1 MPREGSE
8 RTVKKIVFGTLVVL
22 FLLLIVL
29 GVTGFFFVRSA
40 LGPKDS
46 SNTEIVQVE
55 IPQGSSRS
63 DISTILENEGIIDSA
78 FVYNT
83 YLRFNNEQN
92 FQAGSYDM
100 SPSMSLNEI
109 TDYLQEG
116 GTPIGVETQ
125 TFTVPEGYML
135 EQFAMIIDDRTQFSE
150 EEFMEL
156 VQDDE
161 FINEQAELYP
171 ELLSG
176 TVEEEDTRYTL
187 EGYLYPA
194 TYEFTEDHS
203 LEGIVSMMISRM
215 NQAAEPFFDDIENS
229 EYNLHEMMTLASF
242 IEREG
247 ITDEDRKV
255 ISGVFHN
262 RLDIDMMLQTDVSV
276 TYALGEHQE
285 RITYADLEVD
295 SPYNSYRHTGLGP
308 GPVNSPSAESIDAAV
323 NPVETNYLFFL
334 ADLNT
339 REVYFSETYEQ
350 HLEYQN
356 EYLRNNDE

>member
-8 RTVKKIVFGTLVVL
+8 STVKKIVFGTLIVLLILLVVL
-22 FLLLIVL
+22 GIS
-29 GVTGFFFVRSA
+29 GFFFVQSA
-40 LGPKDS
+40 LGPKDENS
-46 SNTEIVQVE
+46 TEVVEVE
-55 IPQGSSRS
+55 IPQGSSRA
-63 DISTILENEGIIDSA
+63 DIANILEEEGVIDSA
-78 FVYNT
+78 FVFNT
-83 YLRFNNEQN
+83 YLRLNNEEG
-92 FQAGSYDM
+92 FQAGTYEM
-100 SPSMSLNEI
+100 SPSMDLGEI

-116 GTPIGVETQ
+116 GTPISVETS

-135 EQFAMIIDDRTQFSE
+135 EQFAIVIDQNTPYSE

-156 VQDDE
+156 VQDE
-161 FINEQAELYP
+161 TFIQEQAELYP
-171 ELLSG
+171 ELLSE
-176 TVEEEDTRYTL
+176 TLEIDDTRYKL

-203 LEGIVSMMISRM
+203 LEAIVNMMISQM
-215 NQAAEPFFDDIENS
+215 NQAVSTYAEDIQNS
-229 EYNLHEMMTLASF
+229 EYSVHEILTLASF

-285 RITYADLEVD
+285 RISYDDLEVD
-295 SPYNSYRHTGLGP
+295 SPYNSYRNTGLGP
-308 GPVNSPSAESIDAAV
+308 GPVNSPSIESIDAAV
-323 NPVETNYLFFL
+323 NPVETDYLFFL

-339 REVYFSETYEQ
+339 REVYFSETYDQ

-356 EYLRNNDE
+356 KYLRNND

>member
-8 RTVKKIVFGTLVVL
+8 KTVKKIVSRVLIVLAVLLVVL
-22 FLLLIVL
+22 VV
-29 GVTGFFFVRSA
+29 GGFFVAKSL
-40 LGPKDS
+40 LGPKSEGSED
-46 SNTEIVQVE
+46 VVRVE
-55 IPQGSSRS
+55 IPQGSSRA
-63 DISTILENEGIIDSA
+63 DIASILESEGIIDNA
-78 FVYNT
+78 FIYNT
-83 YLRFNNEQN
+83 YLRLNNEQD
-92 FQAGSYDM
+92 FQAGTYDM
-100 SPSMSLNEI
+100 SPAMSMGEL

-116 GTPIGVETQ
+116 GTPVSVETEI
-125 TFTVPEGYML
+125 FTVPEGYML
-135 EQFAMIIDDRTQFSE
+135 EQFAMVIDEQTPFSE

-156 VQDDE
+156 VQDEE
-161 FINEQAELYP
+161 FIQEQVELYP
-171 ELLSG
+171 ELLSE
-176 TVEEEDTRYTL
+176 TAENDETRYKL

-194 TYEFTEDHS
+194 TYEYTEDHS

-215 NQAAEPFFDDIENS
+215 NQAVEPLLADIKAS
-229 EYNLHEMMTLASF
+229 DYSLHEILTLASF

-285 RITYADLEVD
+285 RITYDDLEID
-295 SPYNSYRHTGLGP
+295 SPYNSYRNTGLGP

-323 NPVETNYLFFL
+323 NPVETDYLFFL

-339 REVYFSETYEQ
+339 REVYFSETYDQ

-356 EYLRNNDE
+356 EYLRDND